1 MTVEEKLQE
10 VMDWSGTQQK
20 EVARL
25 TGISTSTLSG
35 YIRGKR
41 KMTVEAAQK
50 IASALNLS
58 VWVLLNGNP
67 LPVTPLDITEAEGQI
82 LAQYRTLT
90 DSERDAVDTVIRTFN
105 ERKT

>member
-67 LPVTPLDITEAEGQI
+67 LPVTPLDITEAERQI

-90 DSERDAVDTVIRTFN
+90 HSERDAVDTVIRTFN